1 MSDINDELKQA
12 LTSLTN
18 EGKELSVAKI
28 KARLTTSLPIPV
40 IIQALQAWK
49 KNQRIPEITT
59 TSAPM
64 TPEMR
69 ITELEAQIQKL
80 TKRIEQLEA
89 KNNDK

>member
-1 MSDINDELKQA
+1 MPNINDELTLA

-18 EGKELSVAKI
+18 EGKELSVAKV
-28 KARLTTSLPIPV
+28 KARLNTSIPIPI

-59 TSAPM
+59 TSVLM

-69 ITELEAQIQKL
+69 ITELEAQIKKL
-80 TKRIEQLEA
+80 TERIEHLE
-89 KNNDK
+89 KQQ

>member
-1 MSDINDELKQA
+1 MPNINDELTLA

-18 EGKELSVAKI
+18 EGKELSVAKV
-28 KARLTTSLPIPV
+28 KARLSTSIPIPI

-59 TSAPM
+59 TSVLM

-69 ITELEAQIQKL
+69 ITELEAQIKKL
-80 TKRIEQLEA
+80 TERIENLE
-89 KNNDK
+89 KQQ

>member
-1 MSDINDELKQA
+1 MPNINDELTLA

-18 EGKELSVAKI
+18 EGKELSVAKV
-28 KARLTTSLPIPV
+28 KARLSTSIPIPI

-59 TSAPM
+59 TSVLM

-69 ITELEAQIQKL
+69 ITELEAQIKKL
-80 TKRIEQLEA
+80 TERIEDLE
-89 KNNDK
+89 KQQ